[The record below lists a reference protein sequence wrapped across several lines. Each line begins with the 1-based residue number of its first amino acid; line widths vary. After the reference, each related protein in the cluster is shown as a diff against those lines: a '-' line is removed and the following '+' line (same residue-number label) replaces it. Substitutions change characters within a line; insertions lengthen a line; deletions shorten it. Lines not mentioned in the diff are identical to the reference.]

1 MEVRGGLGGGDR
13 GLYQAAGLAEGRGPE
28 ALGEASFPG
37 WASGRTGDG
46 ALMGHRLSFLWGPPC
61 QPAGVGSWWL
71 VNWGLSRLRGGH
83 VSVPPTRVSHGW
95 GPEPHVPWVAL
106 QAECGPRTAL
116 HSLYILGH
124 SVFKKSEKIRNQG
137 KVLTSFEKQEGRPH
151 PACGPRG
158 PPRTG
163 PCQQGPR
170 SGLPRHCCP
179 HAELARRR
187 PLTCP
192 SRHWAAR
199 WPLSFQPSVAES
211 GAGQVGQGSGGWVW
225 GPVPRK
231 GGHETV
237 EQSLGLVESR
247 I

>member
-106 QAECGPRTAL
+106 QAECSPQTAL

-124 SVFKKSEKIRNQG
+124 SVLRNLKRLEIRAKSLLLLRNRKAG
-137 KVLTSFEKQEGRPH
+137 HTRPVA
-151 PACGPRG
+151 PAV
-158 PPRTG
+158 
-163 PCQQGPR
+163 
-170 SGLPRHCCP
+170 
-179 HAELARRR
+179 
-187 PLTCP
+187 PLGWAP
-192 SRHWAAR
+192 VSRAPAPVCHGIAAR
-199 WPLSFQPSVAES
+199 MPS
-211 GAGQVGQGSGGWVW
+211 W
-225 GPVPRK
+225 
-231 GGHETV
+231 
-237 EQSLGLVESR
+237 LVVDP
-247 I
+247 